1 MSVRLATEIFFAL
14 LVGIGLWMVGQG
26 VLGWLLY
33 RSPKAQANARFEPG
47 LKARPPGVETHVSAL
62 PALPLAQRLLSPVL
76 VDIGLWVFSQQDHA
90 SVESRLRRAG
100 WAYISVGDFYG
111 SKIALGVVWFCAAA
125 LLGVLIGLPSV
136 PVVVLSSGF
145 GVLGLFQ
152 PDWQVQTTLT
162 ERRESLFREMAWT
175 VDRLAMV
182 MATGLQLGPALIRI
196 TSDEYAW
203 VSGGSGGL
211 FIAMLRDLAAGLT
224 SRRTD
229 YEELIDGI
237 RRTLPTGVPELEEFL
252 QIVHIHLDD
261 KQPVVEQFRAL
272 GHTMRDQLNNRIDV
286 LAQKAE
292 LKVVLITGGVILPML
307 LLVVGGPALIGFL
320 RLLS

>member
-33 RSPKAQANARFEPG
+33 RTPKAQANARFEPG
-47 LKARPPGVETHVSAL
+47 LKARQPDVETHVSAL
-62 PALPLAQRLLSPVL
+62 PALPLAQRLLSPVFI
-76 VDIGLWVFSQQDHA
+76 DIGLWVFSQQDHT
-90 SVESRLRRAG
+90 SVEGRLRRAG
-100 WAYISVGDFYG
+100 WAYSSVGDFYG

-125 LLGVLIGLPSV
+125 LLGALIGLPGV

-152 PDWQVQTTLT
+152 PDWKVQTTLT

-196 TSDEYAW
+196 TGDEYAW

-229 YEELIDGI
+229 YEELLDGI